1 MLTQHKYLHH
11 GQISSAIRI
20 ILLNETGF
28 ACGFYTDY
36 YGVFFAVGIAKTWTD
51 WSVGNVSR
59 YFSHLIWSANR
70 NKPVCENATLQLL
83 PEGNLVLRDADG
95 TLASSVNLTSW
106 SPRRLL
112 LLLCFFYEYPHLL
125 LHQASSNMSQFST
138 PVILVLGCWVF
149 NGCRVA

>member
-59 YFSHLIWSANR
+59 YFSHLMWSANR

-112 LLLCFFYEYPHLL
+112 L
-125 LHQASSNMSQFST
+125 
-138 PVILVLGCWVF
+138 
-149 NGCRVA
+149 